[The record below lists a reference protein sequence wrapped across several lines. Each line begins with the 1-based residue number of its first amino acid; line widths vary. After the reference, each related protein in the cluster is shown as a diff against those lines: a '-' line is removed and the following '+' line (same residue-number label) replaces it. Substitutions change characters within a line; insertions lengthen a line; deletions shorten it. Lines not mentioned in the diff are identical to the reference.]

1 MYPVDGS
8 RQWPAGPRPW
18 HSSWSASSDWPRP
31 TSQAWS
37 LSGQHWPPLSCQGWR
52 LLSTRQLYNRKCQL
66 IISTTVQQKMLQ
78 VNSTFFRWCCI
89 YNITNYTCIYM
100 YNLFLYNLLFPQF
113 LLYPDF
119 PILHSLS
126 YQGFQWSYIHSLCN
140 TADIHQNFNST
151 KIVKL

>member
-1 MYPVDGS
+1 
-8 RQWPAGPRPW
+8 
-18 HSSWSASSDWPRP
+18 
-31 TSQAWS
+31 
-37 LSGQHWPPLSCQGWR
+37 
-52 LLSTRQLYNRKCQL
+52 
-66 IISTTVQQKMLQ
+66 
-78 VNSTFFRWCCI
+78 
-89 YNITNYTCIYM
+89 M